1 MSKFDAKALRS
12 LDADIPVYAAVPY
25 GVQHILAMFVAN
37 LAPIFIVAGAA
48 GLPDDLTS
56 ALIQNAML
64 IAGIGTLIQLFPVW
78 RIGSGLP
85 IVMGISF
92 TFVTV
97 ICGIVA
103 TYGYSTA
110 VGAVMVGGVLEGVL
124 GLFAQYWRRI
134 IAPIVSA
141 VVVTSIGFSLLS
153 VGAASFGG
161 GSGAADFGS
170 AQNLFLGSVSLV
182 SCLAFQVLA
191 KGFAKQLSVLFGL
204 VVGYVVALCIGAV
217 DLSGFASMKLFALP
231 TFMPFTPEFNIGA
244 IISVTLI
251 FLVSATETIGDTS
264 AMTMTG
270 LNREVKDKELSGS
283 IAADGFV
290 SSLSAC
296 FGCMPITSFSQ
307 NVGLIAMTK
316 VVNRRAIATGAVI
329 MILAAF
335 LPVISVAFSSL
346 PEAVLGG
353 CTIMMFGNIVVSGF
367 QMIARVGFSQ
377 RNITIAALAL
387 AVGLGFSQT
396 GELFSIFPEMVQNI
410 FADNCVATVFL
421 VAIVANLVLPE
432 NLEILPEGEVEEDV
446 AEEAAEEG
454 AGVEPEAAEGGKA
467 AEPAAAEG
475 GEGAG
480 PATVVG
486 CKAVRPAAAESAAP
500 VCHLDDQVSVN
511 N

>member
-37 LAPIFIVAGAA
+37 LAPIFIVASAA
-48 GLPDDLTS
+48 GLPDELTS

-64 IAGIGTLIQLFPVW
+64 IAGIGTLIQLFPLW

-110 VGAVMVGGVLEGVL
+110 VGAVMVGGILEGIL

-161 GSGAADFGS
+161 GTGAADFGS

-270 LNREVKDKELSGS
+270 LNREVKDRELSGS

-367 QMIARVGFSQ
+367 QMIARAGFSQ

-432 NLEILPEGEVEEDV
+432 NLEILPEDEAEEEAGEGASAGCEEDAGAGKASEVV
-446 AEEAAEEG
+446 ASEAAES
-454 AGVEPEAAEGGKA
+454 ASAKA
-467 AEPAAAEG
+467 AAAEG
-475 GEGAG
+475 GTA
-480 PATVVG
+480 
-486 CKAVRPAAAESAAP
+486 PAAAKADSVP
-500 VCHLDDQVSVN
+500 VCDQDDQVSVN